1 MSTRFA
7 TRISGLR
14 KERGLSQKKVAA
26 DLGISSALLSH
37 YENGIRECGLDFVRK
52 ISGYYR
58 VSSDYLLG
66 LTEERG
72 QGSEGGTTL
81 ETLHY
86 AARFLDEQLGDEMSD
101 RFETLYLLTVY
112 RALSSC
118 APEEQASLFRYS
130 PEVTNML
137 TEALTAHLRQLPVQQ
152 CPAVEPEEIPPCV
165 LEIIEKAENA
175 IGRMTKEL
183 LDEVNSPP
191 PASRL

>member
-7 TRISGLR
+7 SRISGLR

-37 YENGIRECGLDFVRK
+37 YENGIRECGLDFIRK
-52 ISGYYR
+52 ISAYYR
-58 VSSDYLLG
+58 VSADYLLG

-86 AARFLDEQLGDEMSD
+86 AACFLDEQVHDEMSD
-101 RFETLYLLTVY
+101 RFETLYLLTIY
-112 RALSSC
+112 RALSCC

-130 PEVTNML
+130 PDVTNML
-137 TEALTAHLRQLPVQQ
+137 TQALTAHLLQMPVRQ
-152 CPAVEPEEIPPCV
+152 CPTIEPEEIPPCV
-165 LEIIEKAENA
+165 LEVIEKAEDV
-175 IGRMTKEL
+175 IGLMAKEL
-183 LDEVNSPP
+183 LGTVNCPP
-191 PASRL
+191 PASRQ